1 MVTSEQLTSPG
12 SKYPVKAA
20 ENNLKKLWKKLV
32 EAEENSK
39 FWKRVL
45 KEQRVTRQIWD
56 ILTREIKTRKSR
68 QTKANHEQVNREE
81 IMRVGGGGEGEVVPG
96 DQDIKVEANTYKV
109 IMENK
114 IKDAKVHEKEVRR
127 KKRDIVMEY
136 KKTEPNQK
144 KRKWVLGKNKEY
156 GDKERKKERKKLDK
170 KLSRMKK
177 IKFRSK
183 KRNKGDNIEI
193 PLPDIIKEYG
203 DLSIFKV
210 KDEER
215 RIAGRAPPVILGDI
229 KLSREE
235 EELLSLGP
243 KFTVA
248 EEEVNETDLIEELEK
263 ALVKLKI
270 GLIEETEAIKKREE
284 EEAEYGGSGKTVEE
298 TQEEK
303 EERKWESVK
312 RTQVMDFEN
321 NTWDLGRLRPTGMK
335 YNKRMKLPKGGDRG
349 IEAEFEIR
357 RREIRRVVEEY
368 NERI

>member
-1 MVTSEQLTSPG
+1 MT
-12 SKYPVKAA
+12 
-20 ENNLKKLWKKLV
+20 
-32 EAEENSK
+32 
-39 FWKRVL
+39 
-45 KEQRVTRQIWD
+45 
-56 ILTREIKTRKSR
+56 
-68 QTKANHEQVNREE
+68 
-81 IMRVGGGGEGEVVPG
+81 
-96 DQDIKVEANTYKV
+96 
-109 IMENK
+109 
-114 IKDAKVHEKEVRR
+114 
-127 KKRDIVMEY
+127 
-136 KKTEPNQK
+136 KTEPNQK

-156 GDKERKKERKKLDK
+156 GDRERKKERKKLDK

-284 EEAEYGGSGKTVEE
+284 EEAEYGRSGKTVEE

-357 RREIRRVVEEY
+357 RVVEEHNTRVQKR
-368 NERI
+368 NEESREMKERGDKKKEDDGKRMSNLSTEMNNALKRLKKRCKKEGIIIARTDKSGRFCVLKKDRYLRAGMKQKEKVRDIDMQEVRERQKVLNGHARWITEALNIGASHGEKAAQRCKQNMIEEGGEVPAKKVA